1 MLRREEIIKN
11 HDLSTKPGRETSVN
25 NERVKRSE
33 RVIRWRRRDMKLEVT
48 GPEQET
54 EDETERCAPA
64 DGGGPAQGEEERH

>member
-1 MLRREEIIKN
+1 M
-11 HDLSTKPGRETSVN
+11 
-25 NERVKRSE
+25 
-33 RVIRWRRRDMKLEVT
+33 RWRRRDMKLEVT